1 MDETDSSEDMTY
13 KQQEDLPYDDPL
25 SQTHVC
31 GDGNFTSKKNILG
44 ASDQVILTEDGP
56 QEKVAQD
63 ETCSNT
69 AAAMTWDK
77 ITENDFVVDKTCDK
91 RKQYPRTLDIS
102 AERGDA
108 LKSNIS
114 DILLH
119 HLSKEQFLGDQ
130 GIDCETLPE
139 TSNADSADE
148 AAVIANI
155 PPCYVKNFGSKEQ
168 TPEFT
173 DQLSPKRD
181 GENSSQP
188 SCAPGSSD
196 LEELAAVGNSIHRE
210 NSNFLTKITDLDD
223 KQKGCEGQESQKQQ
237 TEKASSSSVFT
248 NGQDQAHDQLP
259 DFSLGKTIFWVAP
272 KVKIPRSN
280 LMNKSLTVI
289 AKQTSFSP
297 KLRNKSTIV
306 QDILENLS
314 RSNYVEKQHPE
325 NAGKITEPSQ
335 HTQMASTGNIHQ
347 ELLTGLESET
357 NLLKLT
363 AVSQKDL
370 SSSSSIFQKICQG
383 KQMYQKLKEQ
393 TDQLKT
399 KVQEFS
405 KSVQQDTHCHL
416 QDRKLEDPSGASGRR
431 ARAETVAPS
440 PCCAF
445 CRRLLEWKHKMER
458 RGLRRINCG
467 RFSIVI
473 HEQALCQ
480 DSPLGFD
487 TGPSFS
493 ASSTGVQHNTCD
505 RCGTEIWNSRRV
517 FSKDP
522 LKEFHYRYNTP
533 GQYYFNHRGRGA
545 FVQPCS
551 SEENKNSAPP
561 CSKPIQL
568 CSHGVNS
575 WSLQDECEPA
585 LGKRNLK
592 TCTPNSAEPEILP
605 PHFQSCKI
613 SGNKS
618 LCDFNSIEKTEFKLL
633 SSALDHA
640 LKTASI
646 LKRTTDQMI
655 KTIAEDLAKA
665 KRWRNGLKY

>member
-347 ELLTGLESET
+347 ELLTG
-357 NLLKLT
+357 
-363 AVSQKDL
+363 
-370 SSSSSIFQKICQG
+370 
-383 KQMYQKLKEQ
+383 
-393 TDQLKT
+393 
-399 KVQEFS
+399 
-405 KSVQQDTHCHL
+405 
-416 QDRKLEDPSGASGRR
+416 
-431 ARAETVAPS
+431 
-440 PCCAF
+440 
-445 CRRLLEWKHKMER
+445 
-458 RGLRRINCG
+458 
-467 RFSIVI
+467 
-473 HEQALCQ
+473 
-480 DSPLGFD
+480 
-487 TGPSFS
+487 
-493 ASSTGVQHNTCD
+493 TGVLFIYLFLVLGIELT
-505 RCGTEIWNSRRV
+505 T
-517 FSKDP
+517 
-522 LKEFHYRYNTP
+522 
-533 GQYYFNHRGRGA
+533 
-545 FVQPCS
+545 
-551 SEENKNSAPP
+551 
-561 CSKPIQL
+561 L
-568 CSHGVNS
+568 C
-575 WSLQDECEPA
+575 
-585 LGKRNLK
+585 
-592 TCTPNSAEPEILP
+592 
-605 PHFQSCKI
+605 
-613 SGNKS
+613 
-618 LCDFNSIEKTEFKLL
+618 
-633 SSALDHA
+633 
-640 LKTASI
+640 
-646 LKRTTDQMI
+646 
-655 KTIAEDLAKA
+655 
-665 KRWRNGLKY
+665 